1 MLLLQVGV
9 VHAKPHLEPRA
20 DGGGGGGLADPQ
32 KVGAN
37 VLGQPGGVD
46 DGLDPGDDLVHNV
59 LECVLLL
66 LVFFYLFIWAKTR
79 AVADIYRGLGIVL

>member
-46 DGLDPGDDLVHNV
+46 DGLDPGDDLVHNM

-66 LVFFYLFIWAKTR
+66 LVIRL
-79 AVADIYRGLGIVL
+79 LG